1 MKDRNNECFK
11 WALRAAFFP
20 PKKDPKKSSKYPVND
35 DINCKGI
42 DFQIDKLEEQNRNLA
57 INVLCVIRNCV
68 IVHMCRICRKEARV
82 PRINL
87 MLIETGKF
95 SSIVP

>member
-1 MKDRNNECFK
+1 MFQVGTKSCLFSS
-11 WALRAAFFP
+11 
-20 PKKDPKKSSKYPVND
+20 KKDPKKSSKYQVND